1 MWLTRF
7 ANDTTMTYEIDVQID
22 DAFATL
28 VDSDWLRSAATRTL
42 HHCKIEQAALTLVI
56 TDDAEVQ
63 ALNAEFRGVDAATDV
78 LSFPN
83 QSDDESSMGLV
94 LPPELV
100 AETESYLGDVVIAF
114 PYSAKQAAN
123 YANPISDELCL
134 LTVHGV
140 LHLLGYDHA
149 SEEEEVEMWAIQ
161 DSILQTLGVRVDLTQ
176 RVYE

>member
-1 MWLTRF
+1 
-7 ANDTTMTYEIDVQID
+7 MTYEIDVQIGD
-22 DAFATL
+22 EFAAQ
-28 VDSDWLRSAATRTL
+28 VDSDWIRGAATRTL
-42 HHCKIEQAALTLVI
+42 HHCQVEQAALTVVI
-56 TDDAEVQ
+56 TDDAEVRT
-63 ALNAEFRGVDAATDV
+63 LNAEFRGIDAATDV
-78 LSFPN
+78 LSFP
-83 QSDDESSMGLV
+83 SHDDDESAMALA

-114 PYSAKQAAN
+114 PYSAKQSAV
-123 YANPISDELCL
+123 YGNPISDELRL

-149 SEEEEVEMWAIQ
+149 SEEEEAEMWALQ